1 MPAMAC
7 LRPSFISPP
16 RAANPLP
23 TPEVIAPTI
32 SLRLC
37 SVKRRSCSAR
47 AVSSRTRS
55 CRSGSDAAASASSC
69 NCLNCAFSRIL
80 GSLAGGVGA
89 SFMVGS
95 SGSRFATFGRFYQ
108 FNYRADCRAM
118 NPVLP
123 LFLLAVLIAP
133 PTCAEAS
140 DDISMYAVSL
150 VGSPYRLGGTSPET
164 GLDCSGFVGHV
175 FRQAAGVELP
185 RDSRAI
191 SRAAQP
197 VARTELQPGDL
208 VFFNTLNRAF
218 SHVGIYLGDDRFV
231 HAASS

>member
-1 MPAMAC
+1 
-7 LRPSFISPP
+7 
-16 RAANPLP
+16 
-23 TPEVIAPTI
+23 
-32 SLRLC
+32 
-37 SVKRRSCSAR
+37 
-47 AVSSRTRS
+47 
-55 CRSGSDAAASASSC
+55 
-69 NCLNCAFSRIL
+69 
-80 GSLAGGVGA
+80 
-89 SFMVGS
+89 
-95 SGSRFATFGRFYQ
+95 
-108 FNYRADCRAM
+108 M

-123 LFLLAVLIAP
+123 LFLLAALIALP
-133 PTCAEAS
+133 AYAEAS
-140 DDISMYAVSL
+140 DDVSMYAVSL

-231 HAASS
+231 HAASSRTGEVMVSDLGNPYWQQRFDGARRVASPDDGAADDEAFD